1 VADLWGGTADVS
13 RERPWGRDTIACM
26 NSATKGATVVC
37 ALLLTERGDL
47 NLDAP
52 IAEVWP
58 EFAAQGKEV
67 ITLRMVM
74 AHRAGLAHIEG
85 FSPEKSGERDL
96 EVAAPLGLDLWIG
109 LPEEEEFRYAPF
121 VEFDPR
127 MRHGESEW
135 NASNQFAGWV
145 NVALTAAGEAEAAR
159 AGGLL
164 AEHGLLPGVV
174 HTSVQQRTIRAAAAA
189 ARRRRGVLAVRRSP
203 LCGTAARGA
212 AARRVAQGRDRAA
225 AALLVRRDSPG
236 PAGRRVR
243 PGRLARHPAG
253 LPAGP

>member
-1 VADLWGGTADVS
+1 MVDLWGGTADVS

-127 MRHGESEW
+127 MRAQLRAWPSR
-135 NASNQFAGWV
+135 
-145 NVALTAAGEAEAAR
+145 AGEHWRVQRAAQPAGAAISAALRALKFGKTGCWPHVVAR
-159 AGGLL
+159 AADQRGP
-164 AEHGLLPGVV
+164 PG
-174 HTSVQQRTIRAAAAA
+174 S
-189 ARRRRGVLAVRRSP
+189 
-203 LCGTAARGA
+203 
-212 AARRVAQGRDRAA
+212 
-225 AALLVRRDSPG
+225 
-236 PAGRRVR
+236 
-243 PGRLARHPAG
+243 
-253 LPAGP
+253 

>member
-1 VADLWGGTADVS
+1 VVDLWGGTADVS

-96 EVAAPLGLDLWIG
+96 VLAAIAAQAPNWEPGTAQGYHAASMGWIVGEVVRRVSGRTIGRLFADEVAAPLGLDLWIG

-127 MRHGESEW
+127 MRAQLRARLAGRAGPASTGEYS
-135 NASNQFAGWV
+135 AQHSLPARQSLRLCV
-145 NVALTAAGEAEAAR
+145 RLSSGETGCWPHVVAR
-159 AGGLL
+159 AADQRGP
-164 AEHGLLPGVV
+164 PG
-174 HTSVQQRTIRAAAAA
+174 S
-189 ARRRRGVLAVRRSP
+189 
-203 LCGTAARGA
+203 
-212 AARRVAQGRDRAA
+212 
-225 AALLVRRDSPG
+225 
-236 PAGRRVR
+236 
-243 PGRLARHPAG
+243 
-253 LPAGP
+253 

>member
-1 VADLWGGTADVS
+1 MADLWGGTADVS

-96 EVAAPLGLDLWIG
+96 VLAAIAAQAPNWEPGTAQGCHAASMGWIVGEVVRRVSGRTIGRLFAHEVAAPLGLDLWIG

-121 VEFDPR
+121 V
-127 MRHGESEW
+127 
-135 NASNQFAGWV
+135 
-145 NVALTAAGEAEAAR
+145 
-159 AGGLL
+159 
-164 AEHGLLPGVV
+164 
-174 HTSVQQRTIRAAAAA
+174 
-189 ARRRRGVLAVRRSP
+189 
-203 LCGTAARGA
+203 
-212 AARRVAQGRDRAA
+212 
-225 AALLVRRDSPG
+225 
-236 PAGRRVR
+236 
-243 PGRLARHPAG
+243 
-253 LPAGP
+253 

>member
-1 VADLWGGTADVS
+1 
-13 RERPWGRDTIACM
+13 M
-26 NSATKGATVVC
+26 VC

-96 EVAAPLGLDLWIG
+96 VLAAIAAQAPNWEPGTAQGYHAASMGWIVGEVVRRVSGRTIGRLFADEVAAPLGLDLWIG

-127 MRHGESEW
+127 MRAQLRAWPSR
-135 NASNQFAGWV
+135 
-145 NVALTAAGEAEAAR
+145 AGEHWRVQRAAQPAGAAISAALR
-159 AGGLL
+159 ALKCIPPLIRLGLSGGL
-164 AEHGLLPGVV
+164 
-174 HTSVQQRTIRAAAAA
+174 R
-189 ARRRRGVLAVRRSP
+189 
-203 LCGTAARGA
+203 
-212 AARRVAQGRDRAA
+212 
-225 AALLVRRDSPG
+225 
-236 PAGRRVR
+236 
-243 PGRLARHPAG
+243 
-253 LPAGP
+253 